1 MCRGTEA
8 TPGLSTASTKPLY
21 VSPQFKDLPVLVS
34 KHSSANNMSDEAE
47 NFSNRAR
54 VRMNIGGQLSKQMSD
69 SSDPGDRTG
78 SISMKVYPNKCSQLN
93 QEWMAIIILSYMD
106 YSQLSEAIVWKACHG
121 KKIVRGLHM
130 KDRDLLSL
138 VHRTCGLE
146 DIEASCLRKADETEA
161 DREAYL
167 RKPVSL
173 DMNMLVH
180 LWLLCALSAVVIP
193 QNVEQQAQKFL
204 EEFNRMA
211 EDISHES
218 SIASWNYNTN
228 ITEENAKKMNEASA
242 KWSTFYDEAS
252 RNASSFSVGS
262 IEDNLIKLQIQTL
275 QDRGSSVLSS
285 EKYNRSG
292 FLIDCLASNLQ
303 LGTVLST
310 MSTIYSTGTVCKI
323 NDPSECLVLEPGLD
337 AIMADSTDYNE
348 RLWAWEGWR
357 ADVGRMMRPLYE
369 EYVELENEVAKLNNY
384 SDYGDY
390 WRANYEAKFPKDYE
404 YSRDQ
409 LIEDVEKTFEQIKP
423 LYQQLHAYVR
433 HHLERVYGPKLISST
448 GCLPAHL
455 LGDMWGRF
463 WTNLYAL
470 TVPYPAKPNI
480 DVTSAMVQKG
490 WHAIKIFQAAEAFF
504 TSIGLDNMTEGFWR
518 NSMLTEPTDG
528 RKVVCHPTA
537 WDLGKNDYRIKMCT
551 KVTMD
556 DFLTA
561 HHEMGHIEY
570 DMAYSAQPY
579 LLRSGANEGFHE
591 AVGEI
596 MSLSAATPE
605 HLKSLGLLEPTF
617 QEDEETEI
625 NFLLKQALTIVGTM
639 PFTYMLEKWRWMVFR
654 GEITKQ
660 EWTKRWWEMKREI
673 VGVVEPVP
681 HDETY
686 CDPAALFH
694 VANDYSFIRYYTR
707 TIYQFQFQEALCKAA
722 NHTGPLHKCDITN
735 STAADSDNAIKVRI
749 SLKSA
754 LGNQAY
760 EWDESELFLFKSSI
774 AYAMRKYF
782 AEVMK
787 REVNFQ
793 TADIHVGEQTQ
804 RISFYLTVSMPG
816 NISDIVPKADV
827 ENAIRMS
834 RGRINEAFR
843 LDDSTLEFVGIL
855 PTLAP
860 PYEPPVTIWLIVFGV
875 VIGLVVI
882 GLIALIITGQRD
894 RRKRARQSRSET
906 GSNSEEVNPYGEE
919 GKSNLGFEP
928 SEETQTSF

>member
-1 MCRGTEA
+1 
-8 TPGLSTASTKPLY
+8 
-21 VSPQFKDLPVLVS
+21 
-34 KHSSANNMSDEAE
+34 
-47 NFSNRAR
+47 
-54 VRMNIGGQLSKQMSD
+54 
-69 SSDPGDRTG
+69 
-78 SISMKVYPNKCSQLN
+78 
-93 QEWMAIIILSYMD
+93 
-106 YSQLSEAIVWKACHG
+106 
-121 KKIVRGLHM
+121 
-130 KDRDLLSL
+130 
-138 VHRTCGLE
+138 
-146 DIEASCLRKADETEA
+146 
-161 DREAYL
+161 
-167 RKPVSL
+167 
-173 DMNMLVH
+173 MLVH
-180 LWLLCALSAVVIP
+180 LWLLCGLSAVVTP
-193 QNVEQQAQKFL
+193 QDVTQQAQIFL
-204 EEFNRMA
+204 EEFNRRA
-211 EDISHES
+211 ENISYES
-218 SIASWNYNTN
+218 SLASWNYNTN
-228 ITEENAKKMNEASA
+228 ITEETARKMNEAGA
-242 KWSTFYDEAS
+242 KWSAFYDEAS
-252 RNASSFSVGS
+252 RNASRFPLAS
-262 IEDNLIKLQIQTL
+262 IQDALTKLQIQVL
-275 QDRGSSVLSS
+275 QDRGSSVLSL
-285 EKYNRSG
+285 EKYSRLS
-292 FLIDCLASNLQ
+292 
-303 LGTVLST
+303 TVLNT

-323 NDPSECLVLEPGLD
+323 TEPSECLVLEPGLD
-337 AIMADSTDYNE
+337 VIMADSMDYHE

-357 ADVGRMMRPLYE
+357 AEVGRMMRPLYE
-369 EYVELENEVAKLNNY
+369 EYVELKNEVAKLNSY

-390 WRANYEAKFPKDYE
+390 WRANYEANYPEEYK

-409 LIEDVEKTFEQIKP
+409 LVKDVEKTFEQIKP

-433 HHLERVYGPKLISST
+433 HRLEQVYGPELISST

-463 WTNLYAL
+463 WTNLYPL

-480 DVTSAMVQKG
+480 DVTSAMVQKK
-490 WHAIKIFQAAEAFF
+490 WDAIKIFKAAEAFF
-504 TSIGLDNMTEGFWR
+504 TSIGLDKMTEGFWN
-518 NSMLTEPTDG
+518 NSMLTEPTDN

-570 DMAYSAQPY
+570 DMAYSVQPY
-579 LLRSGANEGFHE
+579 LLRDGANEGFHE

-596 MSLSAATPE
+596 MSLSAATPQ
-605 HLKSLGLLEPTF
+605 HLKSLDLLEPTF

-686 CDPAALFH
+686 CDPAVLFH

-722 NHTGPLHKCDITN
+722 NHTGPLHTCDITN
-735 STAADSDNAIKVRI
+735 STAAGQNLRKLLELGRSKPWTQALESVTGEKYMNATPLLHYFEPLYKWLQKNNSARYIGWKTDWAPYSGNGIKVRI

-754 LGNQAY
+754 LGDQAY
-760 EWDESELFLFKSSI
+760 EWNENELFLSSHLSP
-774 AYAMRKYF
+774 YAMRKYF
-782 AEVMK
+782 AEK
-787 REVNFQ
+787 KQQEVNFQ
-793 TADIHVGEQTQ
+793 ITDIHVGEQTQ

-827 ENAIRMS
+827 EDAIRMS

-843 LDDSTLEFVGIL
+843 LDDNTLVVGIV
-855 PTLAP
+855 PTLAT
-860 PYEPPVTIWLIVFGV
+860 PYEPPVTIFIIFGV
-875 VIGLVVI
+875 VISLVVI
-882 GLIALIITGQRD
+882 GVIVLIITGQRD
-894 RRKRARQSRSET
+894 RKSERTRESRGEAE
-906 GSNSEEVNPYGEE
+906 SNCEEENPYNEE
-919 GKSNLGFEP
+919 GKSNMGFEP

>member
-1 MCRGTEA
+1 
-8 TPGLSTASTKPLY
+8 
-21 VSPQFKDLPVLVS
+21 
-34 KHSSANNMSDEAE
+34 
-47 NFSNRAR
+47 
-54 VRMNIGGQLSKQMSD
+54 
-69 SSDPGDRTG
+69 
-78 SISMKVYPNKCSQLN
+78 
-93 QEWMAIIILSYMD
+93 
-106 YSQLSEAIVWKACHG
+106 
-121 KKIVRGLHM
+121 
-130 KDRDLLSL
+130 
-138 VHRTCGLE
+138 
-146 DIEASCLRKADETEA
+146 
-161 DREAYL
+161 
-167 RKPVSL
+167 
-173 DMNMLVH
+173 MLVH
-180 LWLLCALSAVVIP
+180 LWLLCGLSAVVTP
-193 QNVEQQAQKFL
+193 QDVTQQAQMFL
-204 EEFNRMA
+204 EEFNRRA
-211 EDISHES
+211 EDISYES
-218 SIASWNYNTN
+218 SLASWNYNTN
-228 ITEENAKKMNEASA
+228 ITEETARKMNEADA
-242 KWSTFYDEAS
+242 KWSAFYSEAS
-252 RNASSFSVGS
+252 RNASSFPLSS
-262 IEDNLIKLQIQTL
+262 IQDPLTRLQIQSL
-275 QDRGSSVLSS
+275 QDKGSSVLKP
-285 EKYNRSG
+285 EKYNR
-292 FLIDCLASNLQ
+292 LN
-303 LGTVLST
+303 TVLNT

-323 NDPSECLVLEPGLD
+323 TEPSECLVLEPGLD
-337 AIMADSTDYNE
+337 TIMANSTDYHE

-357 ADVGRMMRPLYE
+357 ADVGKMMRPLYE
-369 EYVELENEVAKLNNY
+369 EYVELKNEVARLNSY

-390 WRANYEAKFPKDYE
+390 WRANYEADYPE
-404 YSRDQ
+404 EYKYSRDQ
-409 LIEDVEKTFEQIKP
+409 LVEDVEKTFEQIKP

-433 HHLERVYGPKLISST
+433 HRLEQVYGPKLISST

-480 DVTSAMVQKG
+480 DVTSAMVQKK
-490 WHAIKIFQAAEAFF
+490 WDAIRIFKAAEAFF
-504 TSIGLDNMTEGFWR
+504 FSIGLEKMTEGFWN
-518 NSMLTEPTDG
+518 NSMLTEPTDN

-537 WDLGKNDYRIKMCT
+537 WDLGKKDYRIKMCT

-570 DMAYSAQPY
+570 DMAYSKQPF
-579 LLRSGANEGFHE
+579 LLRGGANEGFHE

-596 MSLSAATPE
+596 MSLSAATPQ
-605 HLKSLGLLEPTF
+605 HLKSLDLLEPTF

-660 EWTKRWWEMKREI
+660 EWMKRWWEMKREI

-686 CDPAALFH
+686 CDPAVLFH

-722 NHTGPLHKCDITN
+722 NHTGPLHTCDITN
-735 STAADSDNAIKVRI
+735 SKAAGQKLRQLLEFGRSKPWTQALENVTTDKHMNAMPLLHYFEPLYKWLQKNNSGRYIGWKTDWAPYSDNAIKVRI

-754 LGNQAY
+754 LGKQAY

-782 AEVMK
+782 AEKKQQDVK
-787 REVNFQ
+787 FQ
-793 TADIHVGEQTQ
+793 IRDIHVGQQTQ

-827 ENAIRMS
+827 EDAIRMS

-843 LDDSTLEFVGIL
+843 LDDNTLEFVGIL
-855 PTLAP
+855 PTLAT
-860 PYEPPVTIWLIVFGV
+860 PYEPPVTIWLIIFGV
-875 VIGLVVI
+875 VISLVVI
-882 GLIALIITGQRD
+882 GVIVLIITGQRN
-894 RRKRARQSRSET
+894 RKKRARENRNEARS
-906 GSNSEEVNPYGEE
+906 NCEEGNPYEE
-919 GKSNLGFEP
+919 GGKSNVGFEP

>member
-1 MCRGTEA
+1 MRRSPTETLTCRNLLRWDV
-8 TPGLSTASTKPLY
+8 LSPDK
-21 VSPQFKDLPVLVS
+21 
-34 KHSSANNMSDEAE
+34 
-47 NFSNRAR
+47 
-54 VRMNIGGQLSKQMSD
+54 
-69 SSDPGDRTG
+69 
-78 SISMKVYPNKCSQLN
+78 
-93 QEWMAIIILSYMD
+93 
-106 YSQLSEAIVWKACHG
+106 
-121 KKIVRGLHM
+121 
-130 KDRDLLSL
+130 
-138 VHRTCGLE
+138 
-146 DIEASCLRKADETEA
+146 
-161 DREAYL
+161 
-167 RKPVSL
+167 
-173 DMNMLVH
+173 NMLVH
-180 LWLLCALSAVVIP
+180 LCLLCGLSTVVTP
-193 QNVEQQAQKFL
+193 QDVTQQAQMFL
-204 EEFNRMA
+204 EEFNRRA
-211 EDISHES
+211 EDISYENS
-218 SIASWNYNTN
+218 LASWNYNTN
-228 ITEENAKKMNEASA
+228 ITEETARKMNEAGA
-242 KWSTFYDEAS
+242 KWSTFYEEAS
-252 RNASSFSVGS
+252 RNASSFPLAS
-262 IEDNLIKLQIQTL
+262 IQDALTRLQIQSL
-275 QDRGSSVLSS
+275 QDRGSSVLSQ
-285 EKYNRSG
+285 EKYSRLS
-292 FLIDCLASNLQ
+292 
-303 LGTVLST
+303 TVLNT

-323 NDPSECLVLEPGLD
+323 TDPSECLVLEPGLD
-337 AIMADSTDYNE
+337 TIMANSTDYHE

-369 EYVELENEVAKLNNY
+369 EYVELKNEVAKLNSY

-390 WRANYEAKFPKDYE
+390 WRANYEANYPEEYK

-409 LIEDVEKTFEQIKP
+409 LVEDVEKTFEQIKP

-433 HHLERVYGPKLISST
+433 HRLEQVYGPELISST

-480 DVTSAMVQKG
+480 DVTSAMVQKK
-490 WHAIKIFQAAEAFF
+490 WDAMKIFKAAEAFF
-504 TSIGLDNMTEGFWR
+504 TSIGLDKMTEGFWN
-518 NSMLTEPTDG
+518 NSMLTEPTDN

-570 DMAYSAQPY
+570 DMAYSVQPF
-579 LLRSGANEGFHE
+579 LLRDGANEGFHE

-596 MSLSAATPE
+596 MSLSAATPQ
-605 HLKSLGLLEPTF
+605 HLKSLDLLEPTF

-660 EWTKRWWEMKREI
+660 EWTKQWWEMKRAI

-686 CDPAALFH
+686 CDPAVLFH

-722 NHTGPLHKCDITN
+722 NHTGPLHTCDITDSKAAGQSLRQLLELGKSKPWTQALESVTGEKYMNAAPLLHYFEPLYKWLQKNN
-735 STAADSDNAIKVRI
+735 SGRYVGWKTDWAPYSGNAIKVRI

-760 EWDESELFLFKSSI
+760 KWDESELFLFKSSI

-782 AEVMK
+782 AEMK
-787 REVNFQ
+787 QKEVNFQ
-793 TADIHVGEQTQ
+793 ITDIHVGEQTQ
-804 RISFYLTVSMPG
+804 RVSFYLTVSMPG
-816 NISDIVPKADV
+816 NISDTVPKADV
-827 ENAIRMS
+827 EDAIRMS

-843 LDDSTLEFVGIL
+843 LDDNTLEFVGIL
-855 PTLAP
+855 PTLAT

-875 VIGLVVI
+875 VISLVVI
-882 GLIALIITGQRD
+882 GIIVLIITGQRD
-894 RRKRARQSRSET
+894 RKNEA
-906 GSNSEEVNPYGEE
+906 GSNCDEVNPYDEE
-919 GKSNLGFEP
+919 GKSNMGFEP

>member
-1 MCRGTEA
+1 
-8 TPGLSTASTKPLY
+8 
-21 VSPQFKDLPVLVS
+21 
-34 KHSSANNMSDEAE
+34 
-47 NFSNRAR
+47 
-54 VRMNIGGQLSKQMSD
+54 
-69 SSDPGDRTG
+69 
-78 SISMKVYPNKCSQLN
+78 
-93 QEWMAIIILSYMD
+93 
-106 YSQLSEAIVWKACHG
+106 
-121 KKIVRGLHM
+121 
-130 KDRDLLSL
+130 
-138 VHRTCGLE
+138 
-146 DIEASCLRKADETEA
+146 
-161 DREAYL
+161 
-167 RKPVSL
+167 
-173 DMNMLVH
+173 MLVP
-180 LWLLCALSAVVIP
+180 LWLLCGLSAVVTP
-193 QNVEQQAQKFL
+193 QDVTQQAQMFL
-204 EEFNRMA
+204 EEFNRRA
-211 EDISHES
+211 EDISYES
-218 SIASWNYNTN
+218 SLASWDYNTN
-228 ITEENAKKMNEASA
+228 ITEETARKMNEADA
-242 KWSTFYDEAS
+242 KWAAFYDEAS
-252 RNASSFSVGS
+252 RNASNFPLAS
-262 IEDNLIKLQIQTL
+262 IQDALTRLQIQAL
-275 QDRGSSVLSS
+275 QDRGSSVLSP
-285 EKYNRSG
+285 EKYSRLS
-292 FLIDCLASNLQ
+292 
-303 LGTVLST
+303 TVLNT
-310 MSTIYSTGTVCKI
+310 MSTIYSTGTVCKTTE
-323 NDPSECLVLEPGLD
+323 PSECLVLEPGLD
-337 AIMADSTDYNE
+337 TIMAKSTDYHE

-369 EYVELENEVAKLNNY
+369 EYVELKNEVAKLNNY

-390 WRANYEAKFPKDYE
+390 WRANYEADYPE
-404 YSRDQ
+404 EYKYSRDQ

-433 HHLERVYGPKLISST
+433 HQLEQVYGSKLISST

-480 DVTSAMVQKG
+480 DVTSAMVQKN
-490 WHAIKIFQAAEAFF
+490 WDAMKIFKAAEAFF
-504 TSIGLDNMTEGFWR
+504 TSIGLYEMTEGFWN
-518 NSMLTEPTDG
+518 NSMLTEPTDN

-570 DMAYSAQPY
+570 DMAYSVQPY
-579 LLRSGANEGFHE
+579 LLRGGANEGFHE

-596 MSLSAATPE
+596 MSLSAATPQ
-605 HLKSLGLLEPTF
+605 HLKSLDLLEPTF

-660 EWTKRWWEMKREI
+660 EWTKLWWEMKREI
-673 VGVVEPVP
+673 VGVVEPIP

-722 NHTGPLHKCDITN
+722 NHTGPLHTCDITN
-735 STAADSDNAIKVRI
+735 SRAAGQKLRQLLELGRSKPWTQALESVTGEKYMNAAPLLHYFEPLYKWLQKNNSGRYIGWKTDWSPYSSNAIKVRI

-754 LGNQAY
+754 LGEQAY
-760 EWDESELFLFKSSI
+760 EWNDNELFLFKSSI

-782 AEVMK
+782 ARVK
-787 REVNFQ
+787 KQEVNFQ
-793 TADIHVGEQTQ
+793 IADIHVGEQTQ
-804 RISFYLTVSMPG
+804 RISFYLIVSMPG

-827 ENAIRMS
+827 ENAIRLS

-843 LDDSTLEFVGIL
+843 LDDNTLEFVGLL

-860 PYEPPVTIWLIVFGV
+860 PYEPPVTIWLILFGI
-875 VIGLVVI
+875 VISLVVI
-882 GLIALIITGQRD
+882 GVVVLIITGQRD
-894 RRKRARQSRSET
+894 RRK
-906 GSNSEEVNPYGEE
+906 
-919 GKSNLGFEP
+919 
-928 SEETQTSF
+928 